1 MQQFLKNICTLTRF
15 FYFHKRTV
23 KDSTILT
30 GIPCNS
36 GKYRYSICKFTLFYI
51 KVRKRQNISPNII
64 LVLPWVYIRPSTF
77 QKLLNQINAFQ
88 KLWLISFM
96 ELFVNN
102 NSVLI
107 HKQNLQFL
115 VMEISRFKKYLSPAL
130 IEEIN
135 PQNKQNTYKL
145 GNNTDLTWPL
155 MTTSERFLVEWVPK
169 FVKFCRLR

>member
-1 MQQFLKNICTLTRF
+1 
-15 FYFHKRTV
+15 
-23 KDSTILT
+23 
-30 GIPCNS
+30 
-36 GKYRYSICKFTLFYI
+36 
-51 KVRKRQNISPNII
+51 
-64 LVLPWVYIRPSTF
+64 
-77 QKLLNQINAFQ
+77 
-88 KLWLISFM
+88 M

-130 IEEIN
+130 IKEIN